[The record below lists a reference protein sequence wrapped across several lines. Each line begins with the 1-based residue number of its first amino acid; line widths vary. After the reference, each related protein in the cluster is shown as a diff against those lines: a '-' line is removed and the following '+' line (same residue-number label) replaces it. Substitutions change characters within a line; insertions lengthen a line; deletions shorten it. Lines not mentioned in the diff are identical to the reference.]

1 MSKKIIFSVFILIL
15 FISGYFA
22 FSEISVYNGQY
33 LDTALKRSLKT
44 FASLSALKV
53 GLSIVEGSEVGVGF
67 GLQIGDVVQ
76 STYDFVHITW
86 QVVLVGCVALIGTKY
101 LLKFVG
107 VIGSF
112 GLILAILLIFVT
124 IFIRRKY
131 PENKILCKI
140 SRDVSLIVSI
150 LTISLYVI
158 LPLSVL
164 GGSWLSGNI
173 TRPVLVESEK
183 GLSNIQKDMF
193 PDQPGDEK
201 NISSMWSGAKDQ
213 LNKIADYLKNKK
225 DKVSMW
231 GFQLITVYMFDCF
244 LFPLLIFV
252 FLFGIVKYGTG
263 YLIRI
268 GPAWA

>member
-1 MSKKIIFSVFILIL
+1 MSKKIIFSFIVLIL
-15 FISGYFA
+15 LISGYFV

-33 LDTALKRSLKT
+33 LDGALKRSLKT

-53 GLSIVEGSEVGVGF
+53 GLSIVEGSEIGVGF
-67 GLQIGDVVQ
+67 GLQVGDVVQ

-86 QVVLVGCVALIGTKY
+86 QVVLIGCVALIGTEY
-101 LLKFVG
+101 LLQFVG
-107 VIGSF
+107 MIGCF
-112 GLILAILLIFVT
+112 GFVLSVFLVLISV
-124 IFIRRKY
+124 FIRRKY
-131 PENKILCKI
+131 SANKIFCKI
-140 SRDVSLIVSI
+140 SRDISLIVSI
-150 LTISLYVI
+150 LTVSIYII

-173 TRPVLVESEK
+173 TRPVLVESET
-183 GLSNIQKDMF
+183 GLSNIQNDMF
-193 PDQPGDEK
+193 PDQPGDKK
-201 NISSMWSGAKDQ
+201 NISSVWSGAKDR

-225 DKVSMW
+225 DELSLL
-231 GFQLITVYMFDCF
+231 GFQLITVYLFDCF

-268 GPAWA
+268 EG